1 LESLRKGVVL
11 DTNILISATLWDN
24 SVAQKLLFSL
34 IGKGI
39 VVYCSIPIL
48 IEYQNVLE
56 RDFGYTKKEID
67 KILDMLFVFLEIIV
81 PEVKLEIVKDDPDD
95 DKIIEC
101 AVEANVKFIITYD
114 KHLLRL
120 KNYQR
125 IKIVKPEDIE

>member
-1 LESLRKGVVL
+1 MESLRKGVVL